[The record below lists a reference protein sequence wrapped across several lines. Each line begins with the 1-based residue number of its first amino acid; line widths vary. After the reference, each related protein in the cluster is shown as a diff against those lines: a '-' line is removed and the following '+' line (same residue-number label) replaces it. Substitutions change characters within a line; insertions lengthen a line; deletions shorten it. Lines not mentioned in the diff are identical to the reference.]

1 MKIRWD
7 GSVVRKRVIVHQL
20 LNFCYYFNNEIAC
33 NMWIFFAEILTNHLY
48 PKIVCFRSL
57 LSFFSHVLK
66 SSSFSTLWT
75 AGTYYIWLDYL
86 IYLSAFGQKIWRLYN
101 YSILGFC
108 IIYKNFNQLL
118 LLFTW
123 FGGLSTSVTNVE
135 LRSTNPEN
143 LTTYIN

>member
-1 MKIRWD
+1 M
-7 GSVVRKRVIVHQL
+7 
-20 LNFCYYFNNEIAC
+20 NFCYYFNNEIAC
-33 NMWIFFAEILTNHLY
+33 NMWITFAEILTNQLY
-48 PKIVCFRSL
+48 PKIVCFRSP
-57 LSFFSHVLK
+57 LSFYSHVLK

-86 IYLSAFGQKIWRLYN
+86 IYLSVLGQKIWRLYN
-101 YSILGFC
+101 YSIFSFC

-123 FGGLSTSVTNVE
+123 FDGGLSTSLTNVE